1 MKGYYEKH
9 IFVCENIREEGKRVS
24 CGRAGSKK
32 LKDYLKL
39 KTKELCPDKNIRINM
54 SGCLDRCEEGPVI
67 VSYPEGIWFS
77 LKNENDVDLFVKEYI
92 LENSENNIKN
102 LMLSNSKLK

>member
-1 MKGYYEKH
+1 MQSYYEKH

-54 SGCLDRCEEGPVI
+54 SGCLDRCEEGPVM
-67 VSYPEGIWFS
+67 VSYPEGVWFS
-77 LKNENDVDLFVKEYI
+77 LKTESDIDLFVKEY
-92 LENSENNIKN
+92 
-102 LMLSNSKLK
+102 

>member
-1 MKGYYEKH
+1 MKSYYEKH

-77 LKNENDVDLFVKEYI
+77 LKNENDIDLFVKEYI

-102 LMLSNSKLK
+102 LMLSNSKLR

>member
-1 MKGYYEKH
+1 MNSYYEKH

-39 KTKELCPDKNIRINM
+39 KTKEFCPDKNIRINM

-67 VSYPEGIWFS
+67 VSYPEGVWFS
-77 LKNENDVDLFVKEYI
+77 LKNEAEVDLFVKEYI
-92 LENSENNIKN
+92 LENSETGLQN
-102 LMLSNSKLK
+102 LILSNSK

>member
-102 LMLSNSKLK
+102 LML

>member
-77 LKNENDVDLFVKEYI
+77 LKNENDVDLFVTEYI

>member
-1 MKGYYEKH
+1 MQGYYEKH

-54 SGCLDRCEEGPVI
+54 SGCLDRCEEGPVM
-67 VSYPEGIWFS
+67 VSYPEGVWFS
-77 LKNENDVDLFVKEYI
+77 LKTESDIDLFVKEYI
-92 LENSENNIKN
+92 LENSDNNIKN
-102 LMLSNSKLK
+102 LLLSNSK

>member
-77 LKNENDVDLFVKEYI
+77 LKNENDIDLFVKEYI

>member
-1 MKGYYEKH
+1 MKSYYEKH

-54 SGCLDRCEEGPVI
+54 SGCLDRCEEGPVV
-67 VSYPEGIWFS
+67 VSYPEGVWFT
-77 LKNENDVDLFVKEYI
+77 LKTESDIDLFVKEYI

-102 LMLSNSKLK
+102 LQLTNSK

>member
-1 MKGYYEKH
+1 MQSYYEKH

-54 SGCLDRCEEGPVI
+54 SGCLDRCEEGPVM
-67 VSYPEGIWFS
+67 VSYPEGVWFS
-77 LKNENDVDLFVKEYI
+77 LKTESDIDLFVKEYI
-92 LENSENNIKN
+92 LENSDDNIKN
-102 LMLSNSKLK
+102 LLLSNSK

>member
-1 MKGYYEKH
+1 MKGFYEKH

>member
-102 LMLSNSKLK
+102 LMLSNSKFK